1 MFRFILI
8 LLCIISSS
16 LVNIVLAQYSAKE
29 AVKNIINAIPV
40 NKPGNYGIPGAVY
53 ILEKDISSP
62 GSAIFLGKDVTF
74 DLNGHTITFADTN
87 YTHVPNYNFEE
98 GLEQWDISNAPGA
111 RIEDTK
117 VHVFVG
123 ENILRLS
130 KGEEIVSRYI
140 HLPVAG
146 RSYMA
151 MCGVTKPDMKVSVY
165 VEDDNGQRV
174 VCNTDYREGTLQS
187 CPVENRSPR
196 LGGGFVLA
204 HLNGLNAG
212 KYRIRIK
219 AETDCLIDF
228 VDIRPAFD
236 AGIGIVDQTIPMG
249 HNDHMYEGLRTAFF
263 DYTADV
269 SGSIPV
275 SDIPQVKG
283 KGTVTIKNGIIR
295 NGTPGVISWGIQSTA
310 EDVTLIL
317 ENVKI
322 INSGI
327 NVIAVD
333 VPQAVITRSTFDVQN
348 PFIINRHGSAFYAVD
363 LYGKAPSEVSYS
375 EFYGGQGCLV
385 FKGDHSKIHHNFFAN
400 RQTVTNHYSIM
411 AMGDSSL
418 IFDNLIKPEIGS
430 GIEVYVHRGM
440 EIYNNEIHIEAAPPT
455 CEYGHEDYSVTAIR
469 IADYNAK
476 PGSPKGTFGNKVYK
490 NKIYVTGK
498 DYPEYTDYIPMAWA
512 VFYSSS
518 AGENM
523 IFGNDIQVKD
533 LTPGLKNE
541 TSAFYI
547 GGGTIGGQFY
557 NNKITTNVP
566 AAWVG
571 SRYGGAKSTQ
581 LYSNRIIKMNG
592 SDEQLKPFRM
602 GWAPRK
608 DCLARD
614 IEFRSNELE
623 GFDFGLDITEQ
634 LHSYSVWWM
643 LRVKVTDTQGNA
655 IKATDVTIAD
665 KNGMEVARL
674 QTNTE
679 GYIQTELKEYSLN
692 DKEKV
697 SFSPYTIT
705 AGRKKE
711 QIHLNKNAKITINY

>member
-1 MFRFILI
+1 MMKFLIVQLFILSC
-8 LLCIISSS
+8 LP
-16 LVNIVLAQYSAKE
+16 VFRVKAQYTAKE
-29 AVKNIINAIPV
+29 TGSAEMNAIPV
-40 NKPGNYGIPGAVY
+40 NQPGNYGVEGAVY
-53 ILEKDISSP
+53 VLEKDISSP

-74 DLNGHTITFADTN
+74 DLNGHTITFADTT
-87 YTHVPNYNFEE
+87 YEHVPNFNFEE
-98 GLEQWDISNAPGA
+98 GLEHWEMSKAPGA
-111 RIEDTK
+111 KIEDTK
-117 VHVFVG
+117 VHVFEG
-123 ENILRLS
+123 DKILRLP
-130 KGEEIVSRYI
+130 KGEEIISRYI
-140 HLPVAG
+140 HLPVAE

-151 MCGVTKPDMKVSVY
+151 MCGVIKPDMKVSVY
-165 VEDDNGQRV
+165 VEDELGQSV
-174 VCNTDYREGTLQS
+174 FCNTAYGDKSLQS

-204 HLNGLNAG
+204 HLNGLKVG
-212 KYRIRIK
+212 KYRVRIK

-236 AGIGIVDQTIPMG
+236 AGIGIVDHTIPMG
-249 HNDHMYEGLRTAFF
+249 HNDHMFEGLRTAFF

-269 SGSIPV
+269 STSVPV
-275 SDIPQVKG
+275 GDIPRVKG

-327 NVIAVD
+327 NAIAVEA
-333 VPQAVITRSTFDVQN
+333 PQSVITRSTFDVQN

-363 LYGKAPSEVSYS
+363 LYGKASSEVSYS

-418 IFDNLIKPEIGS
+418 IFDNLIKPETGS
-430 GIEVYVHRGM
+430 GIEIFVHRGM
-440 EIYNNEIHIEAAPPT
+440 EIYNNEIHIKAAPPT

-476 PGSPKGTFGNKVYK
+476 PGSPKGTFGNKVYR

-498 DYPEYTDYIPMAWA
+498 DYPEYKDYIPMAWA

-523 IFGNDIQVKD
+523 IFGNDIWIND

-547 GGGTIGGQFY
+547 GGGTIGGLFY
-557 NNKITTNVP
+557 NNNITTNVP
-566 AAWVG
+566 AAWIG

-581 LYSNRIIKMNG
+581 LYSNRIIKMNN
-592 SDEQLKPFRM
+592 SVEQLNPFRM

-608 DCLARD
+608 DCIARD

-634 LHSYSVWWM
+634 LHSYSVWWT
-643 LRVKVTDTQGNA
+643 LRVKVTDKKGNA
-655 IKATDVTIAD
+655 LEGTEVTIAD
-665 KNGMEVARL
+665 KNGMEVVRL
-674 QTNTE
+674 QTNPE
-679 GYIQTELKEYSLN
+679 GCIQTELKEFMLN
-692 DKEKV
+692 DKEKI
-697 SFSPYTIT
+697 SFSPYTVT

-711 QIHLNKNAKITINY
+711 QIHLNKNAEISIRY